1 MNINKSLMHLS
12 FLSLHDSF
20 PHRGK
25 SYFFLDERGARE
37 ATHRE
42 VIEDSHFTAL
52 FPLPRLYQGLPV
64 LDKRT
69 IRMVYNKLRWRELG
83 YRIDYLV

>member
-1 MNINKSLMHLS
+1 MNINKSLMYL
-12 FLSLHDSF
+12 FPLSLHDPF

-25 SYFFLDERGARE
+25 SYFFPDARE
-37 ATHRE
+37 ATIID

-52 FPLPRLYQGLPV
+52 FPLPRLYQGLPI

-69 IRMVYNKLRWRELG
+69 IRMVYNKLRWRDLG
-83 YRIDYLV
+83 NRFD